1 MNPVSKEWRRE
12 PLYEL
17 DPELNE
23 LLRAELRR
31 QQETLELIAS
41 ENFASRAVLKP
52 PARC

>member
-31 QQETLELIAS
+31 QKEKLELIAS
-41 ENFASRAVLKP
+41 ENFASRAVMAAR
-52 PARC
+52 ARC